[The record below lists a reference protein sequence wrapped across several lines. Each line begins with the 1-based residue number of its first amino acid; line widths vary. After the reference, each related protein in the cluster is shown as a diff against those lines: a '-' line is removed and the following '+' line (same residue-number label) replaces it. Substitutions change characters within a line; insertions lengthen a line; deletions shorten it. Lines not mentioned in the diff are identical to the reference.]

1 MQENL
6 PTFITSNFIFADL
19 ERHFASS
26 KIGDE
31 TWQAKRVRERIKF
44 LAQEVRLEG
53 ENRR

>member
-1 MQENL
+1 
-6 PTFITSNFIFADL
+6 L

-26 KIGDE
+26 KNGDE
-31 TWQAKRVRERIKF
+31 TWQAKRVMERIKF